1 VVANHTDAAGEA
13 FLFGSFQLIP
23 AQRMLFDGGCAVRVG
38 NRALEILVVLVER
51 CGELVTKQELMARAW
66 PNTVVEE
73 SNLKVQIT
81 ALRKALGEA
90 PHDQRYL
97 ATVVGRGY
105 RFVAPVKRVL
115 AAPDETQGGERARRG
130 DTIPLALVR
139 PLGRA
144 SDIQALLKP
153 LLHSRL
159 VTVAGPGGIGKTTV
173 ALAVARQLLEAGEH
187 EVWFVDLS
195 TIADAQLVPNV
206 VAAALGLAVH
216 SNDVASALAS
226 YFALRERPQLVVLDS
241 CEHVIEAAC
250 AIVERIVCA
259 SPRVLVLATSR
270 EPLAA
275 AGEHVYRLEP
285 LASPLATEG
294 LTADVAL
301 RYPAVQLFMERAS
314 ARRGDFELNDDDAP
328 VVGEICRR
336 LDGIALAIELAA
348 TRLDAFGLRELLD
361 LLSDRFFALGQGR
374 RTAPERHR
382 TLAAILDWSHQL
394 LPEVER
400 VVLRRVGIFAGS
412 FMLRSAEAVATGDGI
427 SSRSA
432 IDAMASLVAKSMVTA
447 DVRGETVHYRLLDST
462 RDYARRKLAD
472 AGELDAVARRHAG
485 HFLDMYARA
494 EDQWST
500 LPERRWVEE
509 HLRAIDD
516 VRAALDWAFAARTEA
531 ELGAALTVSAIPA
544 WLRLSSLEECRKRVQ
559 QALSSI
565 DGGSPELD
573 RYRMKLHSALAAAA
587 MYTCGLIPEVDVA
600 WRTALAIAQAL
611 DDKEYQLRALF
622 AGCCALV
629 YAGRNRAAD
638 ALLENF
644 HAAAS
649 SSGNVVALS
658 DGDRLTAF
666 TWHHMGKQA
675 ETRELLERVL
685 SRHLAPLQRPQLSP
699 VHVDW
704 RNGSRTILSNV
715 LWLQGLA
722 DQALRTEHEAR
733 SDAQA
738 SGHPLTLGYV
748 LALASVPIAL
758 QVGDLVAAQAHL
770 KLLQDHLAK
779 HGLVIFEAMACCL
792 HGAVLIEC
800 GEVSGLPILRA
811 GLAQFKR
818 EHIGLRYSMY
828 AGIYARGLRAFGR
841 NAEAH
846 TVIEDTLNWAM
857 AHDELWCVPELL
869 RIKGEILEEID
880 ALDMLGLAESLYQQA
895 IELSCQQGALSWA
908 LRAATS
914 LARLSHR
921 LGKTHHAQAVLVSV
935 YEQFTEG
942 FETAD
947 LEAAKAKLDSLRR
960 THV

>member
-1 VVANHTDAAGEA
+1 MASYPDAAGEA
-13 FLFGSFQLIP
+13 FLFGSFELIP
-23 AQRMLFDGGCAVRVG
+23 AQRMLFNGGCAVRVG
-38 NRALEILVVLVER
+38 NRALEILVALVER
-51 CGELVTKQELMARAW
+51 CGELVTKQELIARAW

-73 SNLKVQIT
+73 SNLKVQIA
-81 ALRKALGEA
+81 ALRKALGEG
-90 PHDQRYL
+90 PHDQHYL

-115 AAPDETQGGERARRG
+115 PARDETHGGEWPRSSNN
-130 DTIPLALVR
+130 IPLALVR

-144 SDIQALLKP
+144 ADIQSLLKP
-153 LLHSRL
+153 LLNSRL

-173 ALAVARQLLEAGEH
+173 ALAVARQMFEAGEH

-195 TIADAQLVPNV
+195 TIADAHLVPNV

-226 YFALRERPQLVVLDS
+226 YFALRERPQLVVFDS

-328 VVGEICRR
+328 VVAEICRR

-348 TRLDAFGLRELLD
+348 TRLDAFGLRELLG

-382 TLAAILDWSHQL
+382 TLAAMLDWSHQL

-400 VVLRRVGIFAGS
+400 VVLRRVGMFAGS
-412 FMLRSAEAVATGDGI
+412 FVLRSAEAVATGGGI
-427 SSRSA
+427 SSRNA
-432 IDAMASLVAKSMVTA
+432 IDAMASLVAKSMVAA

-472 AGELDAVARRHAG
+472 AGELDTVARRHAG

-500 LPERRWVEE
+500 PPERRWAQE

-516 VRAALDWAFAARTEA
+516 VRAALDWAFAARAEA
-531 ELGAALTVSAIPA
+531 ELGVALTVAAIPA
-544 WLRLSSLEECRKRVQ
+544 WLRLSSLEECRNRVQ

-565 DGGSPELD
+565 DGGSPAFD
-573 RYRMKLHSALAAAA
+573 RYRMKLHAALAAAA
-587 MYTCGLIPEVDVA
+587 MYTCGMIPEVDVA
-600 WRTALAIAQAL
+600 WRMALAIAKAL

-629 YAGRNRAAD
+629 YEGKNRAAD
-638 ALLENF
+638 ELLENF
-644 HAAAS
+644 HSVAEA
-649 SSGNVVALS
+649 SGNAVALS

-675 ETRELLERVL
+675 ETREHLERVL

-699 VHVDW
+699 IHVDW

-733 SDAQA
+733 SDALA
-738 SGHPLTLGYV
+738 SGHSLTLGYV

-800 GEVSGLPILRA
+800 GEPSGLPILRA
-811 GLAQFKR
+811 GLEQFKR
-818 EHIGLRYSMY
+818 EHIGLRYAMY

-841 NAEAH
+841 NEEAH
-846 TVIEDTLNWAM
+846 TAVDEALSWAN
-857 AHDELWCVPELL
+857 AHDELWCMPELL
-869 RIKGEILEEID
+869 RIKGEILEETD
-880 ALDMLGLAESLYQQA
+880 ALDMLGMSESLYQQA
-895 IELSCQQGALSWA
+895 IELSCQQGAPSWA

-921 LGKTHHAQAVLVSV
+921 LGKTNHAQTVLVSV

-947 LEAAKAKLDSLRR
+947 LKAAKAKLDGLRR
-960 THV
+960 TRV

>member
-1 VVANHTDAAGEA
+1 MANHPDAAGES
-13 FLFGSFQLIP
+13 FLFGSFELIP
-23 AQRMLFDGGCAVRVG
+23 AQRMLFNGGSAVRVG
-38 NRALEILVVLVER
+38 NRALEILVALVER
-51 CGELVTKQELMARAW
+51 GGELVTKQELMARAW

-73 SNLKVQIT
+73 SNLKVQIA
-81 ALRKALGEA
+81 ALRKALGEG

-97 ATVVGRGY
+97 TTVVGRGY
-105 RFVAPVKRVL
+105 RFVAPVKRAL
-115 AAPDETQGGERARRG
+115 SAPDEAHGCAEPRLGNHV
-130 DTIPLALVR
+130 PLALVR

-144 SDIQALLKP
+144 SDIQALLEP
-153 LLHSRL
+153 LLNARL

-173 ALAVARQLLEAGEH
+173 ALALARQMAEAGEH

-195 TIADAQLVPNV
+195 TIADAHLVPNV

-314 ARRGDFELNDDDAP
+314 ARRGGFELDDDDAP

-348 TRLDAFGLRELLD
+348 TRLDAFGVRELLG
-361 LLSDRFFALGQGR
+361 LLDDRFFALGQGR

-382 TLAAILDWSHQL
+382 TLAAMLDWSHQL

-427 SSRSA
+427 SSRDA
-432 IDAMASLVAKSMVTA
+432 IDAMASLVAKSMVAA

-462 RDYARRKLAD
+462 RDYARGKLAE
-472 AGELDAVARRHAG
+472 AGELDTVARRHAG
-485 HFLDMYARA
+485 HFLDMYTRA

-500 LPERRWVEE
+500 QPERRWVEE

-516 VRAALDWAFAARTEA
+516 VRAALDWAFAGHTEA
-531 ELGAALTVSAIPA
+531 GLGAALTVAAIPA

-559 QALSSI
+559 QALSGI
-565 DGGSPELD
+565 DGGSPAFE
-573 RYRMKLHSALAAAA
+573 RYRMKLHTALAAAA
-587 MYTCGLIPEVDVA
+587 MYTCGMIPEVDAA
-600 WRTALAIAQAL
+600 WKTALTIARAL

-629 YAGRNRAAD
+629 YAGKHRAAD
-638 ALLENF
+638 ALLEDF
-644 HAAAS
+644 RFVAQG
-649 SSGNVVALS
+649 SGNAVALS

-675 ETRELLERVL
+675 ETREHLERVL

-699 VHVDW
+699 IHVDW

-722 DQALRTEHEAR
+722 DQALRLEHEAR

-758 QVGDLVAAQAHL
+758 QVGDLIAARAHL

-792 HGAVLIEC
+792 QGAVLIEC
-800 GEVSGLPILRA
+800 GEPSGLPILRA
-811 GLAQFKR
+811 GLEQFRR
-818 EHIGLRYSMY
+818 EHIGLRYAMY
-828 AGIYARGLRAFGR
+828 AGFYARGLRAFGR
-841 NAEAH
+841 NVEARA
-846 TVIEDTLNWAM
+846 VVEEALDWAN
-857 AHDELWCVPELL
+857 AHDELWCMPELL
-869 RIKGEILEEID
+869 RIKGEILEETD
-880 ALDMLGLAESLYQQA
+880 ALDMLGLSERLYQQA
-895 IELSCQQGALSWA
+895 IELSYQQGALSWA

-914 LARLSHR
+914 LARLGHR
-921 LGKTHHAQAVLVSV
+921 LGKTHHAQTVLVSV
-935 YEQFTEG
+935 YEQFAEG

-947 LEAAKAKLDSLRR
+947 LKAAQAKLDGPRR